1 MNNVRDIIQPK
12 KHNVWDICY
21 EETWDIVDQD
31 LRVDIWNLITENKDK
46 FNQDVNLW
54 FKINKI

>member
-1 MNNVRDIIQPK
+1 MNNVRNIIHPK
-12 KHNVWDICY
+12 KHNVWDVCY
-21 EETWDIVDQD
+21 LSSRTVVSVD
-31 LRVDIWNLITENKDK
+31 LRTNIWEIIVGDRDK

>member
-1 MNNVRDIIQPK
+1 MNNVRNIIHPK

-21 EETWDIVDQD
+21 EETWGTVDQD

-46 FNQDVNLW
+46 FNQDVNIW
-54 FKINKI
+54 FENQ